1 MRQRAAVLGSP
12 IEHSL
17 SPALHRAA
25 YRVLG
30 LDWDYRAIECTAE
43 QFEDFFAGLGAEW
56 RGLSLTM
63 PLKEV
68 AVDVVAE
75 VCDVARLLHSAN
87 TIYRTS
93 ASEPWQATNTD
104 VYGMEQALIDA
115 GVRSV
120 GRCHVLGAG
129 ATARSAIAALAR
141 LQAREVVIHARRR
154 QAAEEVVAL
163 AERLGVRARA
173 ADLTPVDLAGDRAG
187 DLTADLLVSTLPA
200 DAAAPWAEIGAE
212 IGAPSTM
219 ALLDASYHPWPTP
232 LAAAWSRQRPDA
244 PVASGKDMLLWQAL
258 EQVRLMTGQDGDF
271 DDAAVLQ
278 AMRGALG

>member
-56 RGLSLTM
+56 RGVSLTM

-75 VCDVARLLHSAN
+75 VSDVARLLHSAN

-93 ASEPWQATNTD
+93 SSEPWQATNTD
-104 VYGMEQALIDA
+104 VYGMEQALRES
-115 GVRSV
+115 GVHSV
-120 GRCHVLGAG
+120 RECHVLGAG
-129 ATARSAIAALAR
+129 ATARSALAALAR
-141 LQAREVVIHARRR
+141 MQAHEVVIHARRR

-163 AERLGVRARA
+163 ADGLGVRARA
-173 ADLTPVDLAGDRAG
+173 ADLTPVDLS
-187 DLTADLLVSTLPA
+187 ADLLVSTLPA
-200 DAAAPWAEIGAE
+200 DAAAPWAEVETE
-212 IGAPSTM
+212 IGASSTM
-219 ALLDASYHPWPTP
+219 ALLDVSYHPWPTP
-232 LAAAWSRQRPDA
+232 LAAAWLRKRPDA

-258 EQVRLMTGQDGDF
+258 EQVRLMTGQGGNF

>member
-1 MRQRAAVLGSP
+1 VRQRAAVLGSP

-25 YRVLG
+25 YAVLG
-30 LDWDYRAIECTAE
+30 LDWDYRAIECTVE
-43 QFEDFFAGLGAEW
+43 EFGDFFAGLGAEW

-75 VCDVARLLHSAN
+75 VSDVARLLQSAN
-87 TIYRTS
+87 TIYRIS
-93 ASEPWQATNTD
+93 PSEPWQATNTD
-104 VYGMEQALIDA
+104 VYGMEQALRES
-115 GVRSV
+115 GVHSV
-120 GRCHVLGAG
+120 RTCHVLGAG
-129 ATARSAIAALAR
+129 ATARSALAALAG

-163 AERLGVRARA
+163 ADGLGVRARA
-173 ADLTPVDLAGDRAG
+173 ADLTPVDLS
-187 DLTADLLVSTLPA
+187 ADLLVSTLPA

-212 IGAPSTM
+212 IGADIGASSTM
-219 ALLDASYHPWPTP
+219 ALLDVSYHPWPTP
-232 LAAAWSRQRPDA
+232 LAAAWLRKRPDA

-258 EQVRLMTGQDGDF
+258 EQVRLMTGQGGNF